1 LERFR
6 FINSP
11 VGEAKMA
18 LICSRSPATFW
29 PFRKAAAQDT
39 LTRLT
44 SGEAFG
50 MWNSGPIGCGICIQ
64 VCPTIVLRFARTE
77 VPAIAPVIASLLLP
91 IRVADACAAARFFRT
106 EYKLDKVFFWGLCMG
121 GAVAVHASARL
132 SGPFK
137 PAA

>member
-1 LERFR
+1 VASVSIAGPKGNISHTAWRVV
-6 FINSP
+6 SP
-11 VGEAKMA
+11 RMK
-18 LICSRSPATFW
+18 
-29 PFRKAAAQDT
+29 
-39 LTRLT
+39 
-44 SGEAFG
+44 GEAFG

-64 VCPTIVLRFARTE
+64 VCRCVKACENRGTCDCPGDCELTFAD
-77 VPAIAPVIASLLLP
+77 
-91 IRVADACAAARFFRT
+91 RVADACAAARFFRT